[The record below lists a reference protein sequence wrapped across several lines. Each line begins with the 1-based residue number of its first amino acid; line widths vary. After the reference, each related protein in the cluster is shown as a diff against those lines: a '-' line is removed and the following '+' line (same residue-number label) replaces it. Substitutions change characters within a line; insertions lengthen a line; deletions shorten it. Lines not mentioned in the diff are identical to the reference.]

1 MHNIYPHSFHI
12 VTNKIIELMF
22 ESTLKSIF
30 WNDNMCLRGANI
42 VCKSEVLHMNDD
54 ERKKQDI
61 KFIVELLQNSTS
73 DKVRNVLVFIRSYL
87 SK

>member
-1 MHNIYPHSFHI
+1 MY
-12 VTNKIIELMF
+12 
-22 ESTLKSIF
+22 
-30 WNDNMCLRGANI
+30 
-42 VCKSEVLHMNDD
+42 DD